1 MNLLKKPVVAVCL
14 LAAVVCTTTY
24 TKGTSQISE
33 KASDVKSEFFYS
45 CSSGTKTIF
54 ERLEARSDAANGTV
68 TIANNYPNVSAETQ
82 ALKFAQT
89 EMANT
94 IEQYKWIPIS
104 EYYDRNEELDVAY
117 QALTQALSQES
128 VSEDDRSKL
137 DYYTT
142 NFNGAQKMI
151 EKSTYNQEVSEFFA
165 KYGSSPFLKFVD
177 NYDMPGYYASSSAD
191 ATEG

>member
-1 MNLLKKPVVAVCL
+1 MLKVNFSIPTAPAQKPFL
-14 LAAVVCTTTY
+14 
-24 TKGTSQISE
+24 
-33 KASDVKSEFFYS
+33 
-45 CSSGTKTIF
+45 
-54 ERLEARSDAANGTV
+54 NG
-68 TIANNYPNVSAETQ
+68 PNVSAETQ

-117 QALTQALSQES
+117 QALIQALSQES
-128 VSEDDRSKL
+128 VSDDDRSKL

-177 NYDMPGYYASSSAD
+177 DYDMPGYYASSSAD